1 MSDWNGE
8 PEEVDEG
15 QAAVSHGR
23 NSVVTGQ
30 LNGVVSNTGQK
41 VLSQRGSFKNH
52 F

>member
-23 NSVVTGQ
+23 NSVVTGAVKRCR
-30 LNGVVSNTGQK
+30 LKHGTKSAVPAWE
-41 VLSQRGSFKNH
+41 F
-52 F
+52 